1 MLSIRSFTRSAPRAI
16 SRFATS
22 AVRRPAARQ
31 VSLLQPT
38 WKPARTQFAAAFSTS
53 TIRAQ
58 QAAEGDEELIAKLE
72 SEIEMENEMQE
83 EGGVPASIKDYLENG
98 PFELQDIPGREEVT
112 LTRQFGDEKY
122 VISGTLS
129 IIFMLMTA

>member
-1 MLSIRSFTRSAPRAI
+1 LAS
-16 SRFATS
+16 S

-31 VSLLQPT
+31 VSLLQPA
-38 WKPARTQFAAAFSTS
+38 WKPARTQYAAAFSTS
-53 TIRAQ
+53 AIRAQ

-83 EGGVPASIKDYLENG
+83 EGGVPASIKEYLENG
-98 PFELQDIPGREEVT
+98 PFELQDIPGREEVA

-122 VISGTLS
+122 VSSDIYSSVPL
-129 IIFMLMTA
+129 LMTA